1 MKSLYVLFDA
11 DCSVCRRCR
20 DWLSSQPAFVRL
32 IFIPLQSPEID
43 RMFPG
48 VKSLRPQQQLIVIG
62 DNGDVY
68 RGASAWLICLWALRG
83 YRATALRLAN
93 PILRPFAKLF
103 CEVVSRNRSRISE
116 FLSINRTNE
125 TESLPTK

>member
-1 MKSLYVLFDA
+1 MKSLYVLFDVECA
-11 DCSVCRRCR
+11 VCRRCR
-20 DWLSSQPAFVRL
+20 DWLSAQPAFVRL

-68 RGASAWLICLWALRG
+68 RGASAWLICLWALRR
-83 YRATALRLAN
+83 YRSTALRLAN
-93 PILRPFAKLF
+93 PVLRPFARLL
-103 CEVVSRNRSRISE
+103 CEAVSRNRSRISE
-116 FLSINRTNE
+116 FLSISRTDQM
-125 TESLPTK
+125 ESLPTK